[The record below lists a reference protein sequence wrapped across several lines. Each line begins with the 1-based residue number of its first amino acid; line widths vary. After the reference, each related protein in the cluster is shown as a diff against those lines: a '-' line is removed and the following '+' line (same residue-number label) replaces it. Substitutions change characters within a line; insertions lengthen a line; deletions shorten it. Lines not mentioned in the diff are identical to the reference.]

1 MRSIDFAFGSASH
14 AGMADAGNFRLYVRV
29 SADIAR
35 QIAHGRFAIGERL
48 PPERMLAQTYGVS
61 RPTVREAIIALEVD
75 GLVEVRMGSGVYVIA
90 ATPRGGTPAYPDMG
104 PFEVLEARRAVEGE
118 VATIAAQRITDE
130 ALDELETLL
139 REMDAAHDPEVSER
153 ADRDFHLAIARA
165 TGNSGLVAVV
175 DMLWQARSRSP
186 QYLLMSE
193 KAHAAGVF
201 PRHDEHLQ
209 ILHALRSG
217 DGERAG
223 KAMRGHISRVLASFM
238 DATEVN
244 EVERMRERFARK
256 RERFLSAP

>member
-1 MRSIDFAFGSASH
+1 MTDTS
-14 AGMADAGNFRLYVRV
+14 NFRLYVRV

-35 QIAHGRFAIGERL
+35 QIVEGRYAIGERL
-48 PPERMLAQTYGVS
+48 PPERMLAQSYGVS

-75 GLVEVRMGSGVYVIA
+75 GLVEVRMGSGVYVVA
-90 ATPRGGTPAYPDMG
+90 DAPRGGAPAYPDMG

-118 VATIAAQRITDE
+118 VATIAATRITAE
-130 ALDELETLL
+130 GLDELETLL
-139 REMDAAHDPEVSER
+139 REMAEAEDHEVSER

-209 ILHALRSG
+209 ILQALRSG
-217 DGERAG
+217 DADRAG
-223 KAMRGHISRVLASFM
+223 KAMRSHISRVLASFM
-238 DATEVN
+238 HATEIN
-244 EVERMRERFARK
+244 EVERMRQRFARE
-256 RERFLSAP
+256 RERFLPEQ